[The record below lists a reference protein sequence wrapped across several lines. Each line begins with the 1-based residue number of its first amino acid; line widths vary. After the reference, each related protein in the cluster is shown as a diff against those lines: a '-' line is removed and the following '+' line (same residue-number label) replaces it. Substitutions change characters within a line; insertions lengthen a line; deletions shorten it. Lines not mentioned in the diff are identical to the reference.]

1 MNADR
6 SDDNP
11 RLTIRGTDL
20 ERTLR
25 FMEVLQDEYDLII
38 DEKIRNVLM
47 LLGDCWPTGSRREGR
62 GASLKQVR
70 YVALLAGFD
79 LDQVRGFCRVVN
91 QVGGMDSRQAHHL
104 INELL
109 AARKTRTQE
118 R

>member
-6 SDDNP
+6 PDDNP
-11 RLTIRGTDL
+11 RLAIRGTDL

-25 FMEVLQDEYDLII
+25 FMEVLQEGDDDLLDDEV
-38 DEKIRNVLM
+38 RNVLM
-47 LLGDCWPTGSRREGR
+47 LLGDCWPTGSRREVR

-91 QVGGMDSRQAHHL
+91 LVGGLDSRQAHHL
-104 INELL
+104 ITRLL
-109 AARKTRTQE
+109 AASKTRLDE